1 MSVEQPVG
9 PQYGSGQVLSPA
21 AASANVTVPA
31 TKQLIL
37 TNLGVNV
44 CYVRCGATSQTA
56 TTADY
61 PCPPG
66 LQVTITKG
74 ELQVN
79 MAHISAGGTT
89 LHVMGGEGW

>member
-1 MSVEQPVG
+1 MSAEQPFN

-21 AASANVTVPA
+21 AGSANVTVPP

-44 CYVRCGATSQTA
+44 CYIRCGESSQTA

-61 PCPPG
+61 PVPPG
-66 LQVTITKG
+66 LQVTITKD
-74 ELQVN
+74 ERHLN